1 MSQDGV
7 TVYFLKKCS
16 TCGFEDVC
24 RSNMRIGHGVTR
36 VHFFCPKCRKN
47 REVQIQGMAQ

>member
-7 TVYFLKKCS
+7 TVYYVKKCS
-16 TCGFEDVC
+16 ECGFEDAC
-24 RSNMRIGHGVTR
+24 RSNMLIGNGVTR
-36 VHFFCPKCRKN
+36 AHFFCPKCRKN